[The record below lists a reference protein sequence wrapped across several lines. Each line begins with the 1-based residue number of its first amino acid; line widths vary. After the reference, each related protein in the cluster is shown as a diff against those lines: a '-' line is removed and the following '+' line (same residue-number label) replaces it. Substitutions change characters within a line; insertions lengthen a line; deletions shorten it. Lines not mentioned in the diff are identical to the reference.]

1 MHDDVAVIIWRETSF
16 RSTRPTLEQ
25 KRAGDELVVLVLT
38 RPGFLGGKSAFW
50 RETGRLITQTPNYRI
65 FLGPSSQHN
74 FILSGDKIRCICYYI
89 LLFGILLFS
98 RR

>member
-50 RETGRLITQTPNYRI
+50 RETGRLITQTPNSLFDGGFGVRTDVDRTSVGRR
-65 FLGPSSQHN
+65 LKQSQSPSLDSGP
-74 FILSGDKIRCICYYI
+74 
-89 LLFGILLFS
+89 
-98 RR
+98 